1 MSTVRGWHASP
12 ARGAAPTSNPATG
25 EIRAPLSLFNA
36 DPHQG
41 HAPLV
46 PLPCGADELHASL
59 SYLSASRPA
68 GVDAAEASSR

>member
-12 ARGAAPTSNPATG
+12 ARGAVPTSNPATG
-25 EIRAPLSLFNA
+25 EIHVPLSLFKA
-36 DPHQG
+36 DQHQG
-41 HAPLV
+41 DAPLA
-46 PLPCGADELHASL
+46 PLHRGAEELHASL